1 MLTRLDHV
9 QIAVRDLEAATERYA
24 RLLGRHP
31 AWRAESPSMGARNS
45 VFRLRNGSIQLIA
58 PAGEGPLG
66 HFAQRRLDADGEGP
80 LALTFETEDLEACA
94 KSLAER
100 AIRAGD
106 PVDGFEIEAHSGRK
120 RRWRALP
127 IASRSA
133 RGIRVFAVQNLDG
146 RVRDSERSV
155 PAPSCV
161 SGIDHIVIQTRDA
174 DASIDVYGGGLGIR
188 LALDRSFDAR
198 NVRLVFF
205 RLAGITIELAAPL
218 DRPPD
223 PEGGESADRLWGLA
237 FQVNDVRAMH
247 ARLAADPELDV
258 TGVRRGNK
266 PGTQVFSVRSG
277 TCGVPT
283 LLIGPE
289 DEG

>member
-1 MLTRLDHV
+1 
-9 QIAVRDLEAATERYA
+9 
-24 RLLGRHP
+24 
-31 AWRAESPSMGARNS
+31 MGACNS
-45 VFRLRNGSIQLIA
+45 VFNFRSGSIHLIA

-66 HFAQRRLDADGEGP
+66 HLVGRRLDAEGEGP
-80 LALTFETEDLEACA
+80 LALTFETDDLEACA
-94 KSLAER
+94 KKLAER
-100 AIRAGD
+100 GIRTGD
-106 PVDGFEIEAHSGRK
+106 PVEGTEVEVRSSRE

-133 RGIRVFAVQNLDG
+133 RGIRVFAVQNLHNPLQP
-146 RVRDSERSV
+146 SEFSA

-161 SGIDHIVIQTRDA
+161 SGIDHLVIRTHDA

-218 DRPPD
+218 NRPPKTAAGGD
-223 PEGGESADRLWGLA
+223 GAEGASAGGADRLWGLA
-237 FQVNDVRAMH
+237 FQVNDVRA
-247 ARLAADPELDV
+247 ARERLEADSHFDV
-258 TGVRRGNK
+258 SQVRRGNK
-266 PGTQVFSVRSG
+266 PGTQVFSVSSG

-283 LLIGPE
+283 LLIGPA
-289 DEG
+289 DES